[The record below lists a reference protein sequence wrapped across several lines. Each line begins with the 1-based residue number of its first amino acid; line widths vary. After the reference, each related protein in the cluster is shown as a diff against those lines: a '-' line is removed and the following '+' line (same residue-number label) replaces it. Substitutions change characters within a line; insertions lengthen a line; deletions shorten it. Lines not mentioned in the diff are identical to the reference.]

1 VTVTESGCTNFANDR
16 GRSMMDIIRAWK
28 DEEYRLSLTEEQRAL
43 LPDNPAG
50 LPELSDSDLESVAG
64 GFCNSFMGCTFM
76 AINCQN
82 QQTGIGFCDSSPSCP
97 F

>member
-1 VTVTESGCTNFANDR
+1 
-16 GRSMMDIIRAWK
+16 MMDIIRAWK

-64 GFCNSFMGCTFM
+64 GLLDSLLGCTLLGG
-76 AINCQN
+76 ICKNKR
-82 QQTGIGFCDSSPSCP
+82 TGIGVCL
-97 F
+97 